1 MMQVEL
7 ILKIKP
13 RQGQI
18 ISVEDLWKLMKE
30 DLLASC
36 ATCDWA
42 SGPPRHRVPWWQ
54 NDNTD
59 VAVKEKRSFW
69 KSWKEGGSK
78 EVYLEAKK
86 AAK

>member
-30 DLLASC
+30 DLLASY

-42 SGPPRHRVPWWQ
+42 SGPPRHRVPWW
-54 NDNTD
+54 
-59 VAVKEKRSFW
+59 
-69 KSWKEGGSK
+69 
-78 EVYLEAKK
+78 
-86 AAK
+86 